1 MMNLRHVVL
10 TALVSSVALNSY
22 GQNSEY
28 PVSIGVFG
36 GPVDFIGELDRHTL
50 FDFGGDETYFHFGG
64 EVNLYVNPAFDFG
77 ISVATGEIGHSGDK
91 GEFTADMTAVD
102 FQLKYK
108 LNNGYILKEDAKL
121 SPYLLVGGGMTDI
134 QGDTAI
140 VLDNLVGQFSW
151 GAGVSVPVTDRLAF
165 DLRNVYRYT
174 SSDDI
179 DRINNGLNDLYMT
192 VTAGLRYNLGSVK
205 DRDGDGISDAKDLC
219 PDDAGLEIL
228 NGCPDTD
235 GDGVADKDDEC
246 PDLSGYPDLMGCPD
260 ADGDGIADNKDECPN
275 EKGAAELMGCPD
287 SDGDGIANAKDA
299 CPDVA
304 GLAEFNGCI
313 DSDGDGISD
322 DKDRCPSESGSEA
335 LKGCPDTDGDSV
347 ADVDDKCPDVAGLA
361 KNKGC
366 PEVSQAVKEVF
377 TKALQGIQFESGRDV
392 IKSSSFTILNNVADI
407 MKENP
412 AYKLFIQG
420 HTDSQG
426 DDAMNQ
432 ELSDRRSA
440 AVKAYLEGK
449 AVAGDRMRS
458 QGYGESN
465 PVADN
470 GTAAGRAKNRRV
482 EFTVEF

>member
-1 MMNLRHVVL
+1 
-10 TALVSSVALNSY
+10 
-22 GQNSEY
+22 
-28 PVSIGVFG
+28 
-36 GPVDFIGELDRHTL
+36 
-50 FDFGGDETYFHFGG
+50 
-64 EVNLYVNPAFDFG
+64 
-77 ISVATGEIGHSGDK
+77 
-91 GEFTADMTAVD
+91 
-102 FQLKYK
+102 
-108 LNNGYILKEDAKL
+108 
-121 SPYLLVGGGMTDI
+121 
-134 QGDTAI
+134 
-140 VLDNLVGQFSW
+140 
-151 GAGVSVPVTDRLAF
+151 
-165 DLRNVYRYT
+165 
-174 SSDDI
+174 
-179 DRINNGLNDLYMT
+179 
-192 VTAGLRYNLGSVK
+192 
-205 DRDGDGISDAKDLC
+205 
-219 PDDAGLEIL
+219 
-228 NGCPDTD
+228 
-235 GDGVADKDDEC
+235 
-246 PDLSGYPDLMGCPD
+246 
-260 ADGDGIADNKDECPN
+260 
-275 EKGAAELMGCPD
+275 MGCPD

-335 LKGCPDTDGDSV
+335 LKRCPDTDGDSV

-482 EFTVEF
+482 EF